1 MFCILFQPSPNAF
14 GTNMPKLKK
23 AKLLSS
29 TEASL
34 RWCPGKGGTE
44 KHEHTAKHAD
54 KTASQES
61 HSLIMLTF
69 VFRLHYKSFAIYASD
84 KSAFCK
90 RQLSIYNMPSIQKEK
105 SSDPLPQGKAPAH
118 VNTVSAWASQ
128 PPYGARSSTG
138 RVHRTL
144 SPPAHAWR
152 WTSLSCWGP
161 ECHLQTTEKQFFR
174 R

>member
-1 MFCILFQPSPNAF
+1 
-14 GTNMPKLKK
+14 MPKLKK
-23 AKLLSS
+23 AKLLSP

-118 VNTVSAWASQ
+118 VNTVSA
-128 PPYGARSSTG
+128 
-138 RVHRTL
+138 
-144 SPPAHAWR
+144 
-152 WTSLSCWGP
+152 
-161 ECHLQTTEKQFFR
+161 
-174 R
+174 